1 MTSNSN
7 SHNSDPQAF
16 SAKGDRQ
23 TSHSLDVMQRDR
35 FEMLS
40 AYLDGEVS
48 ADERRQVEEW
58 LTNDPTI
65 QRLHARLVTLRQ
77 AFQSMPIPTSDEQTV
92 QQTVDAVLARVD
104 RQPRLS
110 LIWGGIAAAAVAV
123 GAITSVL
130 LGENSP
136 LPQFAR
142 TQDGTQTAQTAD
154 PNSEPLLVAL
164 DEPLVALPKKP
175 VASPNTGNINF
186 SVESNDNVR

>member
-7 SHNSDPQAF
+7 SHNSDHQAF
-16 SAKGDRQ
+16 SANGNHQ
-23 TSHSLDVMQRDR
+23 PQSLDVMQRDR

-65 QRLHARLVTLRQ
+65 QRLHTRLVMLRQ
-77 AFQSMPIPTSDEQTV
+77 AFQSMPVPTSDERAV

-104 RQPRLS
+104 RRPRLS
-110 LIWGGIAAAAVAV
+110 LIWGGVAAAAVAV
-123 GAITSVL
+123 GAITSML

-142 TQDGTQTAQTAD
+142 NQSETQTAQTND
-154 PNSEPLLVAL
+154 PNAEPLLIAL
-164 DEPLVALPKKP
+164 DEPLVAIPKTP
-175 VASPNTGNINF
+175 VASPESGNIRLPR
-186 SVESNDNVR
+186 ETNDNVR